1 MLVDIKC
8 NNKKDGFNMDFLF
21 INSQE
26 LSALAGLPYVQ
37 QVAYLIGIRP
47 YMDRKTFIVGGV
59 KRRISYQSLS
69 EALYVEPHQG
79 ITNSG
84 SPSRQQ
90 LRRIIKG
97 LEKAGLIQIQSADMH
112 LILKCLLA
120 NSDIPDQNKP
130 DTKPTQQSGTVN
142 QRKNNDISGYYT
154 QKLAKPNTGETV
166 KPDTPHNSDLDLV
179 CLGEQFETFWQSY
192 PQPADKHKTWNAFLK
207 VNPDKA
213 LFVKMMSALKQQ
225 ITAHQQLQKQGEWV
239 PNWKYPANWLAQES
253 WNQVL
258 TVQTTKESVSNE
270 KSQRSHTP
278 KNTFDVFWASCGQ
291 GAHLDFDDIKA
302 IQ

>member
-1 MLVDIKC
+1 
-8 NNKKDGFNMDFLF
+8 MDFLF

-37 QVAYLIGIRP
+37 QVAYLTGIRP
-47 YMDRKTFIVGGV
+47 YMDRKSFIVGGA

-97 LEKAGLIQIQSADMH
+97 LEKAGLIEIQSSDMH

-120 NSDIPDQNKP
+120 NSDNPDQNKP
-130 DTKPTQQSGTVN
+130 DTNPTQQSGIVN
-142 QRKNNDISGYYT
+142 QRKNTDISTYYGH
-154 QKLAKPNTGETV
+154 QSHKPDTGEMV
-166 KPDTPHNSDLDLV
+166 KPDTPHNSDQDLV
-179 CLGEQFETFWQSY
+179 FLGEQFEQFWESY
-192 PQPADKHKTWNAFLK
+192 PQPADKLKTWDAFIK
-207 VNPDKA
+207 VNPDKV
-213 LFVKMMSALKQQ
+213 LFTKIMNALKQQ
-225 ITAHQQLQKQGEWV
+225 IATHQQLQKQGEWV

-253 WNQVL
+253 WNHVL
-258 TVQTTKESVSNE
+258 TIPTTKESTNE
-270 KSQRSHTP
+270 KSQRSHSS
-278 KNTFDVFWASCGQ
+278 KNAFDVFWASCGQ
-291 GAHLDFDDIKA
+291 AASLDFDDIKTV
-302 IQ
+302 Q